1 PTDPGDGAGRAVAA
15 LDEPPQLNPLAARVR
30 ADVATMTRAGIAA
43 DVAKKRAGFRVFG
56 SKPGA
61 YGAGLQALI
70 DERGWETGG
79 DLARAYIAWGGY
91 AHGARAPGAAEPK
104 PFESRRAAGDGRL
117 PHQDN
122 REDHLLGRRDH

>member
-15 LDEPPQLNPLAARVR
+15 LDEPPQLNPLAGRVR
-30 ADVATMTRAGIAA
+30 ADAAAMTRSGIAA
-43 DVAKKRAGFRVFG
+43 DVARKRAGFRVFG

-79 DLARAYIAWGGY
+79 DLARAHIARGGY
-91 AHGARAPGAAEPK
+91 PHRPRAQGAAHHRP
-104 PFESRRAAGDGRL
+104 
-117 PHQDN
+117 
-122 REDHLLGRRDH
+122 